1 MYFYITIVLLLIFA
15 LFIFNKF
22 IYSSSSEDKNSYYR
36 NVIKNDELLM
46 HSRDEPVKNETLD
59 PVIIVS
65 LTTSPRRINM
75 IQKTIDSI
83 LNQTRPPDLV
93 RINIPTVFKRTGETY
108 KIPDF
113 LLNHPKIQVVQYKE
127 DYGPIMKIL
136 PTIMDYKNHSNA
148 SIIYTDDD
156 VIMLP
161 KTIETFLKLGDI
173 NPEYV
178 LCFSG
183 FQFNG
188 VNRWIRNNDTECFV
202 NIPEGYMCVYL
213 NNKVLGRMRYSL
225 MDYYKMTS
233 QNEYCFTSDDLMMGN
248 FYAMNGIFV
257 YKIQTDKV
265 NFNLWWNSG
274 CELPYGKDGDG
285 ISSMASDQHF
295 TRYNNAYDYLKRMN
309 INFLNV

>member
-1 MYFYITIVLLLIFA
+1 MYFYIALALLLILA
-15 LFIFNKF
+15 LFIFRNLV
-22 IYSSSSEDKNSYYR
+22 YSSFSDNDETYDKED
-36 NVIKNDELLM
+36 VIIKNKVLRTD
-46 HSRDEPVKNETLD
+46 DD

-65 LTTSPRRINM
+65 LTTSPRRIKM

-83 LNQTRPPDLV
+83 LNQTTPPDLI
-93 RINIPTVFKRTGETY
+93 RINIPTIFKRTGENY
-108 KIPDF
+108 IIPNF

-161 KTIETFLKLGDI
+161 KTIETFLKTG
-173 NPEYV
+173 NTYPEYT

-188 VNRWIRNNDTECFV
+188 KNRWNRNNTECFV
-202 NIPEGYMCVYL
+202 NVPEGYMCVYL
-213 NNKVLGRMRYSL
+213 NKNVLGRMRYSL
-225 MDYYKMTS
+225 IDYYKMIS

-257 YKIQTDKV
+257 YKIQTDEV
-265 NFNLWWNSG
+265 NYNLWWNSG

-285 ISSMASDQHF
+285 ISSLASDQHF
-295 TRYNNAYDYLKRMN
+295 TRYNNAYDYLKYLN
-309 INFLNV
+309 INFLNIV

>member
-1 MYFYITIVLLLIFA
+1 M
-15 LFIFNKF
+15 
-22 IYSSSSEDKNSYYR
+22 
-36 NVIKNDELLM
+36 M
-46 HSRDEPVKNETLD
+46 
-59 PVIIVS
+59 
-65 LTTSPRRINM
+65 
-75 IQKTIDSI
+75 QKTIDSI
-83 LNQTRPPDLV
+83 LNQTKPPDLI
-93 RINIPTVFKRTGETY
+93 RINIPAIFKRTGETY
-108 KIPDF
+108 IIPNF

-161 KTIETFLKLGDI
+161 KTIETFLKLEDKY
-173 NPEYV
+173 PEYT

-188 VNRWIRNNDTECFV
+188 KNRWNRNNTECFV
-202 NIPEGYMCVYL
+202 NVAEGYMCVYL
-213 NNKVLGRMRYSL
+213 NKNVLGRMRYSL
-225 MDYYKMTS
+225 MDYYKMIS

-257 YKIQTDKV
+257 YKIQTDEV
-265 NFNLWWNSG
+265 NYNLWWNSG

-285 ISSMASDQHF
+285 ISSLASDQHF
-295 TRYNNAYDYLKRMN
+295 TRYNNAYDYLKHLN
-309 INFLNV
+309 INFFNIV